1 MFQIQKRSAKT
12 FEWIYDPAITDH
24 RFCNIGTE
32 AQPMTTIKITP
43 EASHASMNLVRKC
56 QKSQKKSGELNSKP
70 VSSRVVAGVQKN
82 SNSPHTHSE
91 CQTSEPN
98 FSLKT
103 A

>member
-32 AQPMTTIKITP
+32 AQPMTTIKIKP

-56 QKSQKKSGELNSKP
+56 QKSQKKSGELTVFKVEKRPRELETGNDCRKHKK
-70 VSSRVVAGVQKN
+70 GKQ
-82 SNSPHTHSE
+82 HL
-91 CQTSEPN
+91 
-98 FSLKT
+98 SLRR
-103 A
+103 